1 MKRSDREK
9 EKLARMDARI
19 AQMNRRREEMAKNVD
34 LEVEEEK
41 NPHIV

>member
-19 AQMNRRREEMAKNVD
+19 AQMNRRREEMAKRVD
-34 LEVEEEK
+34 LEIEEEN
-41 NPHIV
+41 NPQNV

>member
-1 MKRSDREK
+1 MKKSDREK

-19 AQMNRRREEMAKNVD
+19 AQMNRRREEMAKRVD

-41 NPHIV
+41 NPQNV

>member
-19 AQMNRRREEMAKNVD
+19 AQMNRRREEMAKNVE

-41 NPHIV
+41 NPQTF